1 MASVNKSRESEHSSL
16 RVSADSL
23 VPQQHFASIG
33 FLKSADIYIQQF
45 IKYSAALSYCHSYQE
60 YLHAALLESDND
72 VERFVPQPFKLRVG
86 NRRYTPDCFYTR
98 KGKRY
103 VVEIKPRGKFPDHM
117 KIALEEFFSRKGMY
131 FLVVSNESI
140 LLEETKA
147 SNWLA
152 MIQTMVLFEDVNTDY
167 EEESVW
173 KRLTSQPNLNL
184 SDLVQFSSTE
194 SDQRRLLALYRMT
207 HAGTINIDHQTR
219 LGPNTEVE
227 LCG

>member
-1 MASVNKSRESEHSSL
+1 MASVNKSRDGEYSSL

-33 FLKSADIYIQQF
+33 FLKSADVYIQQF
-45 IKYSAALSYCHSYQE
+45 IKYSADLSYCHSYQE

-103 VVEIKPRGKFPDHM
+103 VVEIKPEGEFPDHM
-117 KIALEEFFSRKGMY
+117 KIPLEEFFNRKGMQ

-140 LLEETKA
+140 LLKGNEA
-147 SNWLA
+147 RDWLN
-152 MIQTMVLFEDVNTDY
+152 MVQLMVLYKDVNTDY
-167 EEESVW
+167 EENAAWELLARQNSVHF
-173 KRLTSQPNLNL
+173 
-184 SDLVQFSSTE
+184 SDYIQFSSTE
-194 SDQRRLLALYRMT
+194 PDQRRLLALYRMA
-207 HAGTINIDHQTR
+207 HAGIIKINHDDR

>member
-1 MASVNKSRESEHSSL
+1 VNKFRNGEHSSL
-16 RVSADSL
+16 RVSAGSL

-45 IKYSAALSYCHSYQE
+45 IKYSVSLSYFHSYQE
-60 YLHAALLESDND
+60 FLHAALLESDKD

-86 NRRYTPDCFYTR
+86 SRRYTPDCFYTR

-103 VVEIKPRGKFPDHM
+103 VVEIKPEGQFPDHM
-117 KIALEEFFSRKGMY
+117 KIPLEEFFSRKGMH

-140 LLEETKA
+140 LLKESKA
-147 SNWLA
+147 LDWLD
-152 MIQTMVLFEDVNTDY
+152 MVQLMVLYKDVNTDY
-167 EEESVW
+167 EEGAAWELFARHPS
-173 KRLTSQPNLNL
+173 LHFL
-184 SDLVQFSSTE
+184 DFIQFSSTE
-194 SDQRRLLALYRMT
+194 PDQRRLLALYRMA
-207 HAGTINIDHQTR
+207 HAGVIKINHEVR